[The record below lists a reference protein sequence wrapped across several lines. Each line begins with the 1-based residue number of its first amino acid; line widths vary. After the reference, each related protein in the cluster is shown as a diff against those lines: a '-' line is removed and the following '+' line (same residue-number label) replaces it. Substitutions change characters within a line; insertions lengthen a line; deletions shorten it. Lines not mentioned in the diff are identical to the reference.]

1 MSMLFSGRY
10 PAGASSVPLARHD
23 VIDALTA
30 AEFTDPDLHSR
41 VALTLSEA
49 TGNVACHAYPHG
61 GNEYMEVVVNETAG
75 TVMIAVT
82 DYGVGMNSTRVGL
95 PSMGLGLPTMRAQT
109 TSVEV
114 RSDTNGTIV
123 TLHFAKAH
131 PGATDVV
138 WADVPADGGSVP
150 PMVLLSRSR
159 LAKRMQA
166 CRADGQRL
174 YPDGFSPAAA
184 KAVEPI
190 KSGEK

>member
-95 PSMGLGLPTMRAQT
+95 PAWASDCQRCAPKPPASRSAQT
-109 TSVEV
+109 PTAPSSRSTS
-114 RSDTNGTIV
+114 RRPIQ
-123 TLHFAKAH
+123 
-131 PGATDVV
+131 
-138 WADVPADGGSVP
+138 VP
-150 PMVLLSRSR
+150 PTSFGLMCRPTAGASRQWCCYLDRDSRSGC
-159 LAKRMQA
+159 KR
-166 CRADGQRL
+166 
-174 YPDGFSPAAA
+174 
-184 KAVEPI
+184 VEPTA
-190 KSGEK
+190 SGSTRMASRPRRRKR